1 MSAESARKWLQYA
14 EGDLKMA
21 TYAETI
27 GDINNMR
34 LHIQQCIEKSLKAV
48 LIYENREVPHTHNLL
63 EIYGVMSSDW
73 SVKNVPCDLKRIS
86 TWVIIGRYPVSYDE
100 IPAEPDA
107 KTSLDE
113 ARTILYAVKSEI
125 KRRDNT
131 H

>member
-34 LHIQQCIEKSLKAV
+34 LHIQQYIEKSLKTV

-63 EIYGVMSSDW
+63 EIYGTISSDW
-73 SVKNVPCDLKRIS
+73 SVKSVSCDLKRIS

-100 IPAEPDA
+100 IPAEPDT
-107 KTSLDE
+107 KTSLAE
-113 ARTILYAVKSEI
+113 AHTILYAVKSEI
-125 KRRDNT
+125 KRRDSI